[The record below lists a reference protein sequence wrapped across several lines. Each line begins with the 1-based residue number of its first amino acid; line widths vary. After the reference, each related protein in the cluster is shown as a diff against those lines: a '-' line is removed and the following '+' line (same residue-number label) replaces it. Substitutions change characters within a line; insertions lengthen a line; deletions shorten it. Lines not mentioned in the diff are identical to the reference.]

1 MQRPPLAPGCPYPP
15 SKPHSYAALL
25 VYVLQMH
32 LIRGA
37 KISSLSCTEM
47 SCHYMIAMR
56 VCGTIVLS
64 GGKTSHENISDDQSS
79 SPVNKPEPSRATSV
93 PAPQLEVPSASNGA
107 VSEFYLLTLVPTL
120 LMLNPRPA
128 LSKEAKV
135 MIHCTTSWTR
145 K

>member
-1 MQRPPLAPGCPYPP
+1 MEQDAVVKTTPGPWLSLSPLQTTCVCTTNA
-15 SKPHSYAALL
+15 SD
-25 VYVLQMH
+25 Q
-32 LIRGA
+32 GA
-37 KISSLSCTEM
+37 KPSSLSCTEM

-120 LMLNPRPA
+120 LVLNPRPA

-135 MIHCTTSWTR
+135 MIPCTTSWTR